1 MRSVLR
7 WGVLGAQGEHRR
19 AARHHT
25 AQASSAQIQPQTGCS
40 CGCHSWLQQW
50 LLVKLAQGGS
60 LCGVFPW
67 AAAQADTLTSC
78 RARPSASEQC
88 VALQDG
94 SYMQDRRMPPL
105 ADMAKPEA
113 KLAEMVK
120 EESKPAAEANGA
132 MPHIK
137 SESQQAAAQVL
148 VRA

>member
-1 MRSVLR
+1 M
-7 WGVLGAQGEHRR
+7 LGAHAEHRGK
-19 AARHHT
+19 ARHHA
-25 AQASSAQIQPQTGCS
+25 AQAPSAQIQPQTGCS

-50 LLVKLAQGGS
+50 LLVKGAQGGS
-60 LCGVFPW
+60 LRGVFPW
-67 AAAQADTLTSC
+67 AAAQADALTSR
-78 RARPSASEQC
+78 RARPSASEEG

-94 SYMQDRRMPPL
+94 SYMQDRRTPPL